1 MNFCVNDDKSFLGIN
16 VIKIT
21 RYNALSKIYKKGR
34 NKMEES
40 ILNIWLENSAKNLSN
55 QRVLFLNVNDS
66 QEIIND
72 LKKQYQVTL
81 IKIEDLE
88 EYKRNVVTEINPII
102 IFEGFYKT
110 IEIMKSLIC
119 REIIYIENINSINK
133 LINLIKDKSLDN
145 KNEIKYEML
154 EKVAFESLFE
164 DKNVDIKRFVLDR
177 LDLLNKMNCNFENID
192 IDFLI
197 TCLKNY
203 EKKILLASF
212 AQLLYRLANLD
223 FTSTTKRVGGNI
235 RKILGV
241 KSSTSSRSSLVDLKI
256 NQFSKGFRVYDL
268 NKNTLVT
275 NTKIKIAEELVK
287 LDSKDLDITKISKIT
302 ELPLKKVE
310 KMYREALLG

>member
-1 MNFCVNDDKSFLGIN
+1 
-16 VIKIT
+16 
-21 RYNALSKIYKKGR
+21 
-34 NKMEES
+34 MEEN
-40 ILNIWLENSAKNLSN
+40 ILNSWLENIAKNLSN
-55 QRVLFLNVNDS
+55 QRVIFLRVNQGDT
-66 QEIIND
+66 QKIIND
-72 LKKQYQVTL
+72 LNKQYQVTP

-88 EYKRNVVTEINPII
+88 KYKNVPNGMNPII
-102 IFEGFYKT
+102 ISEGFDKT
-110 IEIMKSLIC
+110 IENMISLIC
-119 REIIYIENINSINK
+119 REIIYIENTNSINK

-177 LDLLNKMNCNFENID
+177 LNLLNKMNCNFENID
-192 IDFLI
+192 IDFFI

-275 NTKIKIAEELVK
+275 DEKIRIAEELVK
-287 LDSKDLDITKISKIT
+287 LNSKDLDITKISKIT

>member
-1 MNFCVNDDKSFLGIN
+1 
-16 VIKIT
+16 
-21 RYNALSKIYKKGR
+21 
-34 NKMEES
+34 MEEDT
-40 ILNIWLENSAKNLSN
+40 LNIWLTNTASTISN

-72 LKKQYQVTL
+72 LNKQYQVTP
-81 IKIEDLE
+81 IKIKDLE
-88 EYKRNVVTEINPII
+88 EYKKVINGMNPII
-102 IFEGFYKT
+102 ISDGFYNKT
-110 IEIMKSLIC
+110 IENMKSLISN
-119 REIIYIENINSINK
+119 EVIYIEDINSINK
-133 LINLIKDKSLDN
+133 LINFIKDKSLDN

-154 EKVAFESLFE
+154 EKVAFESFFK
-164 DKNVDIKRFVLDR
+164 DNNVDIKRFVLDR

-203 EKKILLASF
+203 EKKILFASF

-275 NTKIKIAEELVK
+275 DEKIRIAEELVK

-310 KMYREALLG
+310 KMYREAFLG